1 MGVSAKLLPLLGRS
15 IATIVLV
22 LGRVLLVARA
32 LLEVSP
38 GDMAVMLL
46 QLMML
51 QLWIL
56 FLYIAGE

>member
-1 MGVSAKLLPLLGRS
+1 MGVSARLLALLSRS
-15 IATIVLV
+15 IATIVV

-32 LLEVSP
+32 FLKVSP
-38 GDMAVMLL
+38 GEMAVMPL

-56 FLYIAGE
+56 FLYIASE